1 MFHRIIVCILLGT
14 GLLACSQAEEKLSE
28 ELQEK
33 VLGLHDN
40 LMPKT
45 EQLVSLQAQLDSFST
60 GKDSVHVNKLKKA
73 LAKSDQ
79 AMMDW
84 MHQFSIDSLSKM
96 AAGDK
101 VSYLQAQYSTLT
113 SLKSSTDS
121 SLHAAQ
127 TYLSR

>member
-1 MFHRIIVCILLGT
+1 MIVCILLGT

-73 LAKSDQ
+73 LEKSDQ

-84 MHQFSIDSLSKM
+84 MHQFSIDSLGKMEVKSKIE
-96 AAGDK
+96 
-101 VSYLQAQYSTLT
+101 YLGKQFDQLKELQKLTDSTLN
-113 SLKSSTDS
+113 
-121 SLHAAQ
+121 AAKA
-127 TYLSR
+127 YRP

>member
-1 MFHRIIVCILLGT
+1 MFHRIVFCILLGT
-14 GLLACSQAEEKLSE
+14 GILACSQAEEKISE

-33 VLGLHDN
+33 VLALHDN

-45 EQLVSLQAQLDSFST
+45 EEVVSLQAQLDSFST

-84 MHQFSIDSLSKM
+84 MHQFSMDSLGKMEVKSKIE
-96 AAGDK
+96 
-101 VSYLQAQYSTLT
+101 YLGKQFNKLKELQQLTDSTLN
-113 SLKSSTDS
+113 
-121 SLHAAQ
+121 AAKA
-127 TYLSR
+127 YRP

>member
-1 MFHRIIVCILLGT
+1 MFHRMIVCILLGT

-73 LAKSDQ
+73 LEKSDQ

-84 MHQFSIDSLSKM
+84 MHQFSIDSLGKMEVKSKIE
-96 AAGDK
+96 
-101 VSYLQAQYSTLT
+101 YLGKQFDQLKELQKLTDSTLN
-113 SLKSSTDS
+113 
-121 SLHAAQ
+121 AAKA
-127 TYLSR
+127 YRP

>member
-1 MFHRIIVCILLGT
+1 LGT
-14 GLLACSQAEEKLSE
+14 GILACSQAEEKISE

-33 VLGLHDN
+33 VLALHDN

-45 EQLVSLQAQLDSFST
+45 EEVVSLQAQLDSFST

-84 MHQFSIDSLSKM
+84 MHQFSMDSLGKMEVKSKIE
-96 AAGDK
+96 
-101 VSYLQAQYSTLT
+101 YLGKQFNKLKELQQLTDSTLN
-113 SLKSSTDS
+113 
-121 SLHAAQ
+121 AAKA
-127 TYLSR
+127 YRP

>member
-1 MFHRIIVCILLGT
+1 MFHRIVVCILLGT
-14 GLLACSQAEEKLSE
+14 GILACSQAEEKISE

-33 VLGLHDN
+33 VLALHDN

-45 EQLVSLQAQLDSFST
+45 EEVVSLQAQLDSFST

-84 MHQFSIDSLSKM
+84 MHQFSMDSLGKMEVKSKIE
-96 AAGDK
+96 
-101 VSYLQAQYSTLT
+101 YLGKQFNKLKELQQLTDSTLN
-113 SLKSSTDS
+113 
-121 SLHAAQ
+121 AAKA
-127 TYLSR
+127 YRP